1 MDQAERDHIQH
12 ELEDEANKLFPGVA
26 PIRTRKQGKEPV
38 GSPRPEGPEPP
49 AIGRLRRVEL
59 LQHGDAPMI
68 EPGQVM
74 PRLVFADPAGAL
86 GERPDP
92 RKVAKARRTF
102 KLAVGPGLNQFRDD
116 LLRRWPGIRYVEL
129 VFEDDSGRRVDGQ
142 VQFLDDH
149 RTVAA
154 DDEFT
159 HVMVRLKAAELDIVD
174 TLIAAGIA
182 NNRAEAIRWALTR
195 IPERPAYE
203 QLRQHT
209 RDIERL
215 KSEF

>member
-1 MDQAERDHIQH
+1 MGQAERDHIQH
-12 ELEDEANKLFPGVA
+12 EIEIAANKLFPGR
-26 PIRTRKQGKEPV
+26 I
-38 GSPRPEGPEPP
+38 
-49 AIGRLRRVEL
+49 RRVEL

-68 EPGQVM
+68 EPGQLM
-74 PRLVFADPAGAL
+74 PRFVFANPADLHDPNVSLRDRREA
-86 GERPDP
+86 
-92 RKVAKARRTF
+92 ARAF
-102 KLAVGPGLNQFRDD
+102 KRAVGPGLNEFRDN
-116 LLRRWPGIRYVEL
+116 LLRRWPEIRYGEVR
-129 VFEDDSGRRVDGQ
+129 FEDDSGQRVGGN
-142 VQFLDDH
+142 VQFLDDN

-154 DDEFT
+154 DGEFT
-159 HVMVRLKAAELDIVD
+159 HVMVRLKTAELDIVD

-203 QLRQHT
+203 QLREHT

>member
-12 ELEDEANKLFPGVA
+12 ELEAAATGLFPHR
-26 PIRTRKQGKEPV
+26 I
-38 GSPRPEGPEPP
+38 
-49 AIGRLRRVEL
+49 RRVEL

-68 EPGQVM
+68 EPGQLM
-74 PRLVFADPAGAL
+74 PRLVFADPL
-86 GERPDP
+86 GDRLGLAAQDVQRPAERPDP
-92 RKVAKARRTF
+92 RKMAKAARTF
-102 KLAVGPGLNQFRDD
+102 KMALAPGLNQFRDN
-116 LLRRWPGIRYVEL
+116 LLKRWPHIRYIEVMT
-129 VFEDDSGRRVDGQ
+129 EDDSGQRVDSSVRFVEDGREAT
-142 VQFLDDH
+142 DG
-149 RTVAA
+149 
-154 DDEFT
+154 EFT
-159 HVMVRLKAAELDIVD
+159 HVMVRLKTAELDIVD

-203 QLRQHT
+203 QLREHI